1 VVFYLENLKNR
12 ISAQNSLYSYSIL
25 KFVFMNYL
33 EALGRRY
40 SVKKFNPEM
49 IIPQETLLNILE
61 AGKLAASSQGLQP
74 YKIFVVESKEMKE
87 KLIPAFYNP
96 SQIST
101 CSHLIVL
108 ISKKDMEE
116 TYLDGYFNHISEVRE
131 HPVEDLSLFKKSI
144 TNHFSRQEHDD
155 ILNWAEKQ
163 AYIVLANLMYA
174 AAIENVDTCPM
185 EGFRQELIEEILDI
199 NPEKEKVTVTLA
211 LGYRSEEDQFQHMK
225 KVRKPNEKL
234 FKFI

>member
-1 VVFYLENLKNR
+1 
-12 ISAQNSLYSYSIL
+12 
-25 KFVFMNYL
+25 MNYL
-33 EALGRRY
+33 EALSRRY

-49 IIPQETLLNILE
+49 IIPQDILLNILE
-61 AGKLAASSQGLQP
+61 SGKLAASSLGLQP
-74 YKIFVVESKEMKE
+74 YKIFVVESHEMKE

-101 CSHLIVL
+101 CSHLVIL
-108 ISKKDMEE
+108 ISKKNIEG
-116 TYLDGYFNHISEVRE
+116 TYLDGYFRHISEVRDQ
-131 HPVEDLSLFKKSI
+131 PVESLELFRNSI
-144 TNHFSRQEHDD
+144 TGHFGRQEHDD

-163 AYIVLANLMYA
+163 SYIVLANLMYA
-174 AAIENVDTCPM
+174 AAIENIDTCPM
-185 EGFRQELIEEILDI
+185 EGFRQDIIEEILNIDS
-199 NPEKEKVTVTLA
+199 EKEKVTVTLA